1 MGPSNSW
8 SSWTMLRSIRD
19 AEEVNKHR
27 LTRGTTRRIV
37 RFARPYRRDIAVFLV
52 TVVLAAGIGVA
63 TPVLAGHVVNAI
75 TAGGAD
81 AAALVVRLALLIAGL
96 AVVDAFL
103 SLAQRWYSAR
113 IGEGI
118 ILDLRTRVYD
128 HVQRMPLQF
137 FTRTQTGAL
146 VSRLNNDV
154 TGAQRAFT
162 STLSGV
168 VSNVIQL
175 LLTAAVMFSLS
186 WQITALSLVMLPLF
200 IVPARRVGKK
210 LAEITRESYNL
221 DAKMNATMTER
232 FNVSGA
238 LLVKLFGRPETEA
251 ARFGERAERVR
262 DIGVQQAMYSRTFF
276 VAMLLVASLAQALTY
291 GLGGWLAVTGSVTA
305 GTVVTLALLLT
316 RLYGPLTALS
326 NVRVDVMSALVSFDR
341 VFEVLDL
348 RPGIEEKPDAVTI
361 PAGAGRLEFRDVHF
375 RYPSA
380 GEVSLATLEDV
391 AALDRTENAPVLRG
405 VDFTVEP
412 GQMVALVGPSG
423 AGKSTMSMLVSR
435 VYDATE
441 GAVLVGGVD
450 VRDATLDSLRDTI
463 GVVTQD
469 SHLFHET
476 IAENLRYAAP
486 GATDEQMW
494 AALRGAQVEE
504 LVRSLPDGLDTVV
517 GERGYR
523 FSGGEKQ
530 RIAIARLLLKQPSI
544 VILDEATAHLDSES
558 EAAVQRALSVALS
571 GRTALVIAHR
581 LSTVR
586 DADLIL
592 VLDDGR
598 IVERGRHAEL
608 VAAGGLYAEL
618 YRTQFALADSPV
630 GALAADMEPVML
642 PARQPV
648 EP

>member
-1 MGPSNSW
+1 
-8 SSWTMLRSIRD
+8 MLRSIRD

-630 GALAADMEPVML
+630 GALTADMEPVML